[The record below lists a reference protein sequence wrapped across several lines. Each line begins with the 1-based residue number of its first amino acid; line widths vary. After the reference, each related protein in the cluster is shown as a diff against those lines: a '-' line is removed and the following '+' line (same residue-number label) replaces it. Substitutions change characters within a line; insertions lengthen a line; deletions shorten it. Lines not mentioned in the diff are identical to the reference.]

1 MSPFESRLRQVDQWM
16 QVAEIRLHDIP
27 PEGLQLAALICKAF
41 DLRFGTLLRRSFAIQ
56 LADGQQSG
64 ILLPEHLQEAA
75 RHLVARTE

>member
-1 MSPFESRLRQVDQWM
+1 M